1 MQRIHAPVDAPTL
14 AQIEEEVKKKG
25 LSSRAQWLCFAID
38 YYLRLRGADPSE
50 MAQEMAQLRT
60 TIESLRRENQQLKE
74 VSCDVEQLRSKLA
87 QMEAH
92 EAQVEA
98 QLQKARL
105 DAAGNADLKDELERQ
120 KAQYSQSLTEATQRW
135 EELKGIRSENTKLK
149 KRLEES
155 QATIQHLK
163 DDLLNRQSE
172 TDELA
177 KTREELAVTRTERD
191 KLQQSLT
198 VRDEDV
204 AWLRGHVAQLTQQL
218 ALPPSQE
225 EARARSWWRFW
236 R

>member
-1 MQRIHAPVDAPTL
+1 
-14 AQIEEEVKKKG
+14 
-25 LSSRAQWLCFAID
+25 
-38 YYLRLRGADPSE
+38 
-50 MAQEMAQLRT
+50 
-60 TIESLRRENQQLKE
+60 
-74 VSCDVEQLRSKLA
+74 
-87 QMEAH
+87 MEAH

-98 QLQKARL
+98 QLQKAWL

-135 EELKGIRSENTKLK
+135 DELKGIRSENTKLK
-149 KRLEES
+149 KQLEES
-155 QATIQHLK
+155 LATIQHLK

-172 TDELA
+172 ADQLA

-218 ALPPSQE
+218 ALPPSKE
-225 EARARSWWRFW
+225 EARAKYWWRFW